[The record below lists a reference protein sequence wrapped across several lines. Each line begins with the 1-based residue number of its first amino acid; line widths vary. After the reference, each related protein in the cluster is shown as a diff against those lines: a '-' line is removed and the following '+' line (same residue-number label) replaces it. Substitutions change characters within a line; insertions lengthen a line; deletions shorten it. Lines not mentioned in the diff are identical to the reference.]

1 MTTELKPGSKSKSE
15 WEFSLEYLP
24 SIASAMLIVRR
35 MLIRRTKNWRR
46 MWEGILLVSAAE
58 LASCFSSRRKSQ
70 HQTAG
75 LNDERSETESVG
87 RAVRAVFPG
96 FGASYLR

>member
-1 MTTELKPGSKSKSE
+1 MTSELKPGSKSKSE

-58 LASCFSSRRKSQ
+58 LASCFSSRRKSLCIKPLDSMMR
-70 HQTAG
+70 G
-75 LNDERSETESVG
+75 VKLNPL
-87 RAVRAVFPG
+87 AVQ
-96 FGASYLR
+96 